1 MTTPAKPPAAPRPAL
16 IALIAASAF
25 FMEILDATAIA
36 PAVPKIAESFQ
47 TSATAISAGIS
58 SYLITVAIFI
68 PASAWLTER
77 FGARAVFSLA
87 IALFTVASVLCGLS
101 ENLTQFTFAR
111 ILQGVGGAMMSPVG
125 RIEVLRRTEK
135 ADLLRVIAYLTW
147 PGLSAFAFGP
157 PLGGLLTTYL
167 SWHWIFYINVPIG
180 LIGIALVLTF
190 FERGTGHKARPFDG
204 RGFVLNGGALA
215 SFLYGIEHIS
225 RYGVDA
231 FAVALVAA
239 GCGAGALALRHAAR
253 HPHPLLPITA
263 FKAPTFLIGT
273 ITGGGPFRV
282 SVGATS
288 FLLPVMFQI
297 GFGLTAFDAGLLVF
311 CYLMGDL
318 SAKTYA
324 NRIVRRFGFRAVLI
338 VQGILTAATA
348 VALALIAPQT
358 PLWLLIAVLVVAGSI
373 RSVHFTAVNSL
384 AFVDVAPE
392 DMSSAS
398 TLSSM
403 FHSVTMGAGVTV
415 AAITLNATNIVR
427 NGQTAPLVPIDF
439 SIALLITGLLA
450 LLAVLAYISMNRDA
464 GSHVSQR

>member
-1 MTTPAKPPAAPRPAL
+1 MTTPATPPAARRPAL

-101 ENLTQFTFAR
+101 ENLTQFTLAR

-190 FERGTGHKARPFDG
+190 FERGTGHKARPFDS

-215 SFLYGIEHIS
+215 AILYGIEHIS

-231 FAVALVAA
+231 LSAALIAA
-239 GCGAGALALRHAAR
+239 GCAAGVLALRHAAR
-253 HPHPLLPITA
+253 HPFPLLPINA
-263 FKAPTFLIGT
+263 FKVPTFLIGS

-288 FLLPVMFQI
+288 FLLPVMFQL

-338 VQGILTAATA
+338 VGAILTAATS
-348 VALALIAPQT
+348 VALAAIAPQT
-358 PLWLLIAVLVVAGSI
+358 PLWLIIAALVVAGSI

-415 AAITLNATNIVR
+415 AAITLNATTILR
-427 NGQTAPLVPIDF
+427 NGHVAPFVPIDF

-450 LLAVLAYISMNRDA
+450 LLAVLAYISMSRDA
-464 GSHVSQR
+464 GSHVSRG